1 MNLVGMYRSIL
12 DCMDEAVCV
21 LNLDRK
27 ILYMNPAAER
37 LAGRSLQD
45 SIEVA
50 FSEIF
55 GADAAEESDRS
66 GHWTGDSK
74 FGVLEISISPMN
86 DASGSIVFL
95 KKVAAS
101 SDEHTEALQDR
112 GQNEE
117 EPAVQMQRRDCI
129 EEEIK
134 GRDRL
139 LTGVALATNQLLTNE
154 DKDIAVAQALEIL
167 GYSADVDRVYI
178 FENLDEEGE
187 HFHRLKYEW
196 ARDTIKAQKE
206 IFKTSR
212 ISYSSVPKWHETLA
226 SGKPTKGLTRNF
238 PDVVKLFLGS
248 QDVVS
253 FLVVP
258 IFIEDQFWGFIGF
271 DDCRSERIW
280 TWGEVSILL
289 TMTGTIGGILA
300 RIQAE
305 EALKK
310 SEEKYRELV
319 ECANSI
325 ILRMDTSGRVTFL
338 NEFAQKFFGY
348 SAQEIIGKNAI
359 GTIVPTSDSTGR
371 DLRKLIEDIVRCPER
386 YVTNINENMRSNGE
400 RVWIAWTNR
409 PIMNEMGDVTGLLC
423 VGNNITER
431 KLAEENLKAAHEQL
445 LGIIEFLPDAT
456 FVIDKDRKVIAWNKA
471 IEEMTGISKEHILG
485 KGDYIYG
492 LPFYGEP
499 RPMLVDLMEGADN
512 ETESKYIYIDR
523 KDGRLYAEAF
533 VPSLRAGRGAY
544 VWATA
549 SPLYDDKGNVIG
561 SIESIRDITQQKMSA
576 DELKRRDTLL
586 AGVAAAANALLIA
599 EDYETEINYA
609 LEILGLSANADRI
622 YICENHDFEGEHL
635 FDRIFEW
642 CREGTSHQIDD
653 WHARRISYDRF
664 FPSGYAVLKMGKTI
678 SCLVKDLIEPGKALL
693 ESQGISSLLIVPIA
707 IEGKLWGFIGL
718 DDCSSERVWTQSEI
732 SILRAAAASIGATI
746 VRTAAEKALL
756 RSEENY
762 RALVENINDVIFKLD
777 VQGRFTYM
785 SPMIEHISS
794 YKMRDIIGQPF
805 TSFIHPDDL
814 PGLQASFERLLAGR
828 LEPYEFRIKDKN
840 GKIHYVRT
848 SSRILIEDGQPQGF
862 IGVMTDITKRKQA
875 EEKLRETRDYLEN
888 LIDYANAPIIVW
900 DPSFK
905 VTRLN
910 HAFERLTGLK
920 AEEVLGRPLDILFPD
935 MSRDE
940 SLAYIRRTLS
950 GERWEVVEIPIL
962 RKDGDMRT
970 VLWNSANI
978 YNKDGSVMAT
988 IAQGQDI
995 TERKQAQEQIRF
1007 QASLLDQVRNAVIA
1021 TDIDGN
1027 IIYWNKFAESLY
1039 QWTSEEIIGKSILG
1053 AIVPEDKA
1061 SIIQNVISRTSQTGY
1076 SEGEFKVRRKDNS
1089 TFPAHYTFSTIK
1101 DSLGKAIGFLGVSI
1115 DITERK
1121 RAEED
1126 LRSAKERAE
1135 SATRAKSEFLANM
1148 SHEIR
1153 TPMNAVIGLTG
1164 LLLNTELT
1172 PDQRDSIET
1181 IRASGDTLLAL
1192 INDILDFSKIEGG
1205 KLELESLPFDL
1216 IECVE
1221 ASLDLVAPAAARKGL
1236 SLSYS
1241 VNSDVPHT
1249 VVSDVTRLRQT
1260 LANLLSNAVKF
1271 TKSGGISVTVSSRRD
1286 EGRNYI
1292 QFAVKDT
1299 GIGIPKDRMD
1309 RLFQSFSQIDSSTT
1323 RQYGGTGLG
1332 LAISRRFVELL
1343 GGAIWVE
1350 SEIDKGSTFY
1360 FTIKAEAASST
1371 SILELAGRKVLVI
1384 TDEEKLR
1391 DTIIGHLNRWS
1402 MLPRAAESGPKALE
1416 MIHSE
1421 RFDMAILDMQLKRI
1435 DDLIEDIRGG
1445 KSLPIVALGQP
1456 GQNENMFC
1464 AVLSRP
1470 IRPSKLSDVLSK
1482 ATRRPIAIKP
1492 AYAPGTE
1499 GAPPRILLA
1508 EDNVIN
1514 QKVGLR
1520 MLERLGY
1527 SADVAANGL
1536 EVLQAIERQPYD
1548 IILMDIQMPE
1558 MDGLEAAKRIRS
1570 LPNGSQTY
1578 IIAMTAHAMK
1588 GDREMCYSAGMNDYI
1603 SKPVRIENL
1612 QTALGISRARQ
1623 RVESVREPLPE
1634 PAPERALDPNAILK
1648 LRELQVEGE
1657 RDILKE
1663 LGELFISRAPARIR
1677 AMGDAIARGDVDD
1690 ANTLRKEAHNLKSS
1704 SANIGALRLSEI
1716 CRELELLGQS
1726 ENLNGAPELLE
1737 KAEAEYERAKAE
1749 LRQIK
1754 GVKNE
1759 KAE

>member
-1 MNLVGMYRSIL
+1 MNLVGTYRSIL
-12 DCMDEAVCV
+12 DRMDEAVCV
-21 LNLDRK
+21 LNADRK

-37 LAGRSLQD
+37 LAGRSLGD
-45 SIEVA
+45 SAEVA

-55 GADAAEESDRS
+55 GADAEEKWDQS
-66 GHWTGDSK
+66 GHWIGDTGH
-74 FGVLEISISPMN
+74 GVLEISISPIN
-86 DASGSIVFL
+86 DAAGSIVFL
-95 KKVAAS
+95 KKVAAP
-101 SDEHTEALQDR
+101 SDEYTDAFRDR
-112 GQNEE
+112 GRNAED
-117 EPAVQMQRRDCI
+117 PAFRMQRCDSI

-154 DKDIAVAQALEIL
+154 DKDIAIAQALEIL
-167 GYSADVDRVYI
+167 GYSADVDRVYL
-178 FENLDEEGE
+178 FENLDEGGE

-196 ARDTIKAQKE
+196 ARDTIKVQKE

-212 ISYSSVPKWHETLA
+212 ISYSSISNWYETLA
-226 SGKPTKGLTRNF
+226 SGKPTKGLARNF
-238 PDVVKLFLGS
+238 PDVVKRFLGS

-258 IFIEDQFWGFIGF
+258 VFIEDHFWGFIGF

-289 TMTGTIGGILA
+289 TMAGTIGGILA
-300 RIQAE
+300 RTQAE

-359 GTIVPTSDSTGR
+359 GTIIPTSDSTGR
-371 DLRKLIEDIVRCPER
+371 DLRKIIEDIIKCPER
-386 YVTNINENMRSNGE
+386 YITNINENMRSNGE

-409 PIMNEMGDVTGLLC
+409 PIMNETGELVELLC

-456 FVIDKDRKVIAWNKA
+456 FVIDKDRRVIAWNKA

-499 RPMLVDLMEGADN
+499 RPMLVDLMDGEDN
-512 ETESKYIYIDR
+512 VTESKYIYIDR

-561 SIESIRDITQQKMSA
+561 SIESIRDITAQKMSA

-599 EDYETEINYA
+599 EDYETEINHA

-622 YICENHDFEGEHL
+622 YICENHDRDGEHL
-635 FDRIFEW
+635 SDRIFEW
-642 CREGTSHQIDD
+642 CREGTSHQVDD
-653 WHARRISYDRF
+653 RHVRSISYDRF
-664 FPSGYAVLKMGKTI
+664 FHSWFAALKMGKTI
-678 SCLVKDLIEPGKALL
+678 SCLVKDITEPGKALL
-693 ESQGISSLLIVPIA
+693 ESQGISSLLIVPIT
-707 IEGKLWGFIGL
+707 IEGKFWGFIGL
-718 DDCSSERVWTQSEI
+718 DDCGSERVWTQSEI
-732 SILRAAAASIGATI
+732 SILRAAAASIGAII
-746 VRTAAEKALL
+746 VRTAAEKALQ

-777 VQGRFTYM
+777 IQGRFTYI
-785 SPMIEHISS
+785 SPMIEHISG
-794 YKMRDIIGQPF
+794 YKMRDIIGLPF
-805 TSFIHPDDL
+805 TSFIHPDDV
-814 PGLQASFERLLAGR
+814 PGIQASFERLLAGR
-828 LEPYEFRIKDKN
+828 LEPYEFRTMDKN

-848 SSRILIEDGQPQGF
+848 SSRILIEDGHPQGF
-862 IGVMTDITKRKQA
+862 IGVLTDITKRKQA

-900 DPSFK
+900 DQSFK

-978 YNKDGSVMAT
+978 YNKDGSVIAT

-1021 TDIDGN
+1021 TDIDGR
-1027 IIYWNKFAESLY
+1027 IIYWNKFAETLY
-1039 QWTSEEIIGKSILG
+1039 QWTSEEIIGKNILG
-1053 AIVPEDKA
+1053 TIVPDDKS
-1061 SIIQNVISRTSQTGY
+1061 SIMQNVISGINQTDY
-1076 SEGEFKVRRKDNS
+1076 SEGEFRVRRKDGS
-1089 TFPAHYTFSTIK
+1089 IFPAHYTFSTIR
-1101 DSLGKAIGFLGVSI
+1101 DGLGKKIGFLGVSI

-1126 LRSAKERAE
+1126 LRSAKDRAE

-1164 LLLNTELT
+1164 LLLSTELT
-1172 PDQRDSIET
+1172 PDQRDSVET

-1216 IECVE
+1216 NECIE

-1241 VNSDVPHT
+1241 VNSDVPNT
-1249 VVSDVTRLRQT
+1249 VVSDVTRLRQV

-1271 TKSGGISVTVSSRRD
+1271 TKSGEISVNVSSRL
-1286 EGRNYI
+1286 EGGSNYI
-1292 QFAVKDT
+1292 QFAVRDT

-1343 GGAIWVE
+1343 GGSIWVD
-1350 SEIDKGSTFY
+1350 SEEGIGSTFY
-1360 FTIKAEAASST
+1360 FTIKAEASSP
-1371 SILELAGRKVLVI
+1371 SILGLSGRRVLII
-1384 TDEEKLR
+1384 TDDEKIR
-1391 DTIIGHLNRWS
+1391 DAIIGHLTSWS
-1402 MLPRAAESGPKALE
+1402 MLPGAAESGAEALE
-1416 MIHSE
+1416 MIRSQ
-1421 RFDMAILDMQLKRI
+1421 RFDMAILDMKLKGI

-1445 KSLPIVALGQP
+1445 VGKTLPIVALGQP

-1470 IRPSKLSDVLSK
+1470 IWPSKLSGALFK
-1482 ATRRPIAIKP
+1482 ASRRTVAIKP
-1492 AYAPGTE
+1492 ACAPETG
-1499 GAPPRILLA
+1499 GVPLRILLA

-1536 EVLQAIERQPYD
+1536 EALQAIERAPYD
-1548 IILMDIQMPE
+1548 IVLMDIQMPE
-1558 MDGLEAAKRIRS
+1558 MDGLEASKRIRS

-1603 SKPVRIENL
+1603 SKPVRIEDL
-1612 QTALGISRARQ
+1612 HAALEIARSRR
-1623 RVESVREPLPE
+1623 SVE
-1634 PAPERALDPNAILK
+1634 PALEPPRERALDPDAVSK

-1657 RDILKE
+1657 EDILSE

-1677 AMGDAIARGDVDD
+1677 AMEDAIARGDSND

-1716 CRELELLGQS
+1716 CKELELLGQS

-1737 KAEAEYERAKAE
+1737 KAEAEYERARAE
-1749 LRQIK
+1749 LRQMSSK
-1754 GVKNE
+1754 NNE
-1759 KAE
+1759 KVE